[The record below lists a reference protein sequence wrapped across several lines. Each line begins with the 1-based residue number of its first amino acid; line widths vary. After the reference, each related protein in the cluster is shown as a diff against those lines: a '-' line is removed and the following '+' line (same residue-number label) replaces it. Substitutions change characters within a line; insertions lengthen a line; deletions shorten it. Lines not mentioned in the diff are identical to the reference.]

1 MQYRSPIKVLVLGI
15 LTLGFYDL
23 YWLGTTSAELEKN
36 THIEMR
42 SALWLFFILLSRL
55 ACTASIVWLVLTLL
69 IDSLSSAEGMAWM
82 LLIITAILGFIANSL
97 LLARW
102 LMPYVRAV
110 QLTTNG
116 AVQESNAMLLLL
128 TREPYGIT
136 ALQQA
141 YNNPKA
147 VPDFMSKDITVV
159 AKAVTNK
166 SDQLENPI
174 LKRILT
180 LIAIVMIIGLIL
192 LLLFPFLVTHIG

>member
-1 MQYRSPIKVLVLGI
+1 
-15 LTLGFYDL
+15 
-23 YWLGTTSAELEKN
+23 
-36 THIEMR
+36 
-42 SALWLFFILLSRL
+42 
-55 ACTASIVWLVLTLL
+55 
-69 IDSLSSAEGMAWM
+69 M